1 MRSDNKT
8 LPCQQERGNGMHRLA
23 VCAVG
28 AAAFVLA
35 ASVPE
40 GAHADSTHERTEEAI
55 SRVANGDWTKDDLT
69 LIKSQPEVAGRV
81 PDPSR
86 KPDVVARS
94 APVPTGATATLSA
107 AVSTCKAY
115 WVNYSYYSLLGSKI
129 YTWQKYVSLCY
140 NGSVVTSVNERY
152 DWLPYR
158 QSMVIVRER
167 TIDEQSG
174 KGTWQYSTRIERHL
188 EYCVAKYGCYADTYP
203 WGQMKINGNGQ
214 WTYSG
219 ADS

>member
-1 MRSDNKT
+1 
-8 LPCQQERGNGMHRLA
+8 MHRLA
-23 VCAVG
+23 VGAVG

-40 GAHADSTHERTEEAI
+40 GAHADSTQERTEEAI

-174 KGTWQYSTRIERHL
+174 KGTWLQHPDRAALGVLRRQVRVLCGHLPVGSDEDQRERPVDVL
-188 EYCVAKYGCYADTYP
+188 RG
-203 WGQMKINGNGQ
+203 
-214 WTYSG
+214 
-219 ADS
+219 